1 VKRWLIIATL
11 VLVVLGTLLY
21 TLAGTEPGLR
31 WLAARV
37 ASRLPEGSRLDG
49 IRGRLLGLELDPVD
63 VAQGHRRRGGRRG
76 PAGDAEAAG

>member
-49 IRGRLLGLELDPVD
+49 IRGRLLGPIDISNIRVLI
-63 VAQGHRRRGGRRG
+63 GGNVVEDLCFAVN
-76 PAGDAEAAG
+76 PLQE